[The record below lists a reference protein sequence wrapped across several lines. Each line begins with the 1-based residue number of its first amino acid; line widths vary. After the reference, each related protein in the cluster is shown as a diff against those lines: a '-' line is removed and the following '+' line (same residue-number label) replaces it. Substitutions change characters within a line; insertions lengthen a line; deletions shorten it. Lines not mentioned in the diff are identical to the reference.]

1 MIMIII
7 LCFCLIAIIL
17 YYFNCKCKDHGLDK
31 VSTVVGMEIPT
42 KKQKKCLF
50 KRLTK
55 KK

>member
-7 LCFCLIAIIL
+7 LCLCLIAIIL
-17 YYFNCKCKDHGLDK
+17 YCFDCKCQNHSLDK

-42 KKQKKCLF
+42 KKQKKSLF